1 MAVAC
6 YEQPV
11 MWATRERMAGGKA
24 ETQERIL
31 SAASR
36 LFASR
41 GYSRTSVGAIAQAA
55 GVSRSAVFWHFG
67 DKATLFEEVC
77 KRMLVPFVQRLSSS
91 YEHLDPA
98 QQIFEIFSVY
108 ERFVAENRATIEA
121 FVRWVLEAPEV
132 RESLLPKLFGL
143 QEIFTRKIERAL
155 TERLGDPKRG
165 AELAAGLVSL
175 LDGNLLLTLL
185 DPVGESQDRRREGL
199 LRLAELAVAH
209 PEAGS

>member
-1 MAVAC
+1 MAIAL

-11 MWATRERMAGGKA
+11 IRATRGPMAGGKA

-31 SAASR
+31 SAAVR
-36 LFASR
+36 LFASK

-55 GVSRSAVFWHFG
+55 GVSRSAVFWHFS

-77 KRMLVPFVQRLSSS
+77 KRMLVPFIQRLSNS

-108 ERFVAENRATIEA
+108 ERFVAENRATIET
-121 FVRWVLEAPEV
+121 FVRWVLEAPEL

-143 QEIFTRKIERAL
+143 QEIFTRKIELAL
-155 TERLGDPKRG
+155 TQRLDDPRRA

-185 DPVGESQDRRREGL
+185 DPVGESQDRRRAGL
-199 LRLAELAVAH
+199 LRLAELAVS
-209 PEAGS
+209 GSESES